1 MTCEACKTI
10 PPVVA
15 EGYEPKGTYE
25 EIAGLKTY
33 VVGDQSAATKA
44 IVDVYDIFG
53 LANQTL
59 QGADALAAALGAVVL
74 VPDFL
79 EGEYA
84 KPEFF
89 GQLTP
94 EKQAIK
100 DAFMARVSAFSN
112 FTDKLSAVVQ
122 AGKTK
127 FPSVTSWGS
136 VGLCWGGKVI
146 VLLSG
151 PGAIFKASAQVHPG
165 MLAAEDAEKLTI
177 PHMVLASN
185 GEDAEVV
192 KQYKAIIE
200 GEGKIGEVETYATM
214 HHGWM
219 GARAN
224 LSNADNLKE
233 YERGYNQLSGF
244 FAKYL

>member
-10 PPVVA
+10 PPVIA
-15 EGYEPKGTYE
+15 EGYTPKGTYE
-25 EIAGLKTY
+25 QIGGLKTY
-33 VVGDQSAATKA
+33 VVGNVAKATIA
-44 IVDVYDIFG
+44 VVDVYDIFG

-59 QGADALAAALGAVVL
+59 QGADALATALDAIVL

-84 KPEFF
+84 KPEYF
-89 GQLTP
+89 GELTP

-100 DAFMARVSAFSN
+100 DAFMARVRDYPKFLG
-112 FTDKLSAVVQ
+112 KLSAVVED
-122 AGKTK
+122 GKTK
-127 FPSVTSWGS
+127 FPTVTSWGGI
-136 VGLCWGGKVI
+136 GLCWGGKVA

-151 PGAIFKASAQVHPG
+151 QGTVFKATAQVHPG

-185 GEDAEVV
+185 GEDVEVV
-192 KQYKAIIE
+192 KQYKAIID
-200 GEGKIGEVETYATM
+200 GEGKTGVVETYATM

-224 LSNADNLKE
+224 LSNPDNLKE
-233 YERGYNQLSGF
+233 YERGYNQVAGF